1 MQVFTRSFKAMLT
14 AAALTA
20 AAAMP
25 AAAQEFPGGRGIEFV
40 AGYGP
45 GGGHDTMLRMMAKI
59 IQSDKIV
66 DAKINVVNKPG
77 GAGAT
82 SLGYLNSHKGDGHYL
97 MSATSSFITTP
108 LTTDVG
114 LNYKDFTPIARL
126 GIDPVIMVVSAKS
139 PIQSLD
145 DVKNADGV
153 LNIAGGGRG
162 QIENI
167 VTILLGDKMDKT
179 FNFIPFQGDGE
190 VSTAV
195 LSGQVDAAMINPGA
209 IKEFIE
215 AGRVRAIA
223 ISTDERTTMLPDV
236 PTFKESGFD
245 VVAAVFR
252 GVVAA
257 KDISEEEKS
266 YLSNMVEKLQAT
278 DAWKSQYLEPNGIV
292 PGYLSPDDF
301 GSYLEQTNELY
312 RSTLERLNLLKG

>member
-1 MQVFTRSFKAMLT
+1 MTVFRNSFRAVMT
-14 AAALTA
+14 AVALTA
-20 AAAMP
+20 ATIMP
-25 AAAQEFPGGRGIEFV
+25 AAAQEFPGSRGLEFV

-59 IQSDKIV
+59 IQSEKIV
-66 DAKINVVNKPG
+66 DASINVVNKPG

-114 LNYKDFTPIARL
+114 LNYTDFTPIARL
-126 GIDPVIMVVSAKS
+126 GIDPVIMVVPAKS
-139 PIQSLD
+139 PIKSLD
-145 DVKNADGV
+145 DVKNAERV
-153 LNIAGGGRG
+153 LNVAGGGRG

-167 VTILLGDKMDKT
+167 VTLLLGDRMDKT

-223 ISTDERTTMLPDV
+223 ISTDERAAMFPDL

-245 VVAAVFR
+245 VVASVFR

-257 KDISEEEKS
+257 KDIPEDEKN
-266 YLSNMVEKLQAT
+266 YLSSMVEKLQAA
-278 DAWKSQYLEPNGIV
+278 DAWKTQYLEPNGII
-292 PGYLSPDDF
+292 PDYLGPDAF
-301 GSYLEQTNELY
+301 GAYLEQTNELY
-312 RSTLERLNLLKG
+312 RSTLERLDLLKG